1 MPSLPPKSLSA
12 TFQFSASLFHP
23 KLQLRALVCATFF
36 GLNAAAQAASVQVQV
51 HDGAGNAL
59 ADAVVFL
66 ESADASRARAAA
78 KPLAG
83 VEIAQVN
90 RQFEPRVLVVPQGT
104 SVQFPNRDSVR
115 HHVYSFSAAKNFEL
129 KLYSGTPA
137 NPVTFDKTGIAVL
150 GCNIHDNMVAW
161 VVVVDT
167 PYFGRSAKAGP
178 VVLSNVPAG
187 SYRLRAWHPGLA
199 VGAAAQDQAL
209 VVESA
214 DATVSVRMAGI
225 AQ

>member
-1 MPSLPPKSLSA
+1 MRGMKNNAQLPSLAAFSLLCIVSLGHAA
-12 TFQFSASLFHP
+12 TI
-23 KLQLRALVCATFF
+23 T
-36 GLNAAAQAASVQVQV
+36 VQVQ
-51 HDGAGNAL
+51 DAAGKPL
-59 ADAVVFL
+59 ADAVAYL
-66 ESADASRARAAA
+66 ESVQASKALGGA
-78 KPLAG
+78 KPG
-83 VEIAQVN
+83 NQVEIAQIA
-90 RQFEPRVLVVPQGT
+90 RQFDPRVSVVPVGT
-104 SVQFPNRDSVR
+104 MVSFPNKDAVR
-115 HHVYSFSAAKNFEL
+115 HHVYSFSPAKTFEL

-137 NPVTFDKTGIAVL
+137 NPVQFDKAGVAVL

-178 VVLSNVPAG
+178 VSLGNVPAG

-199 VGAAAQDQAL
+199 VGAAALDQPL

-214 DATVSVRMAGI
+214 DATVTVRMAGI